1 MHDFIERITAYV
13 HWALFL
19 LLEVFSGFLLFQ
31 YNHYQGSIWFT
42 QANIVAAQVHEWEAE
57 VLSYLR
63 MPAENAALV
72 RRNIILQQQNDI
84 LRHEAALAK
93 ADTSTVNAQ
102 CSTANGQCSMVN
114 AQWSMVNAQRSMVN
128 GQWSMVNGQWSM
140 IEALVI
146 DNSVR
151 KRDNMLV
158 INAGSEEG
166 VAPEMGVVSGTGVV
180 GIVSAVR
187 PHHALVMSILNSHS
201 SISCR
206 LRGTEYFGYLK
217 WKGGDP
223 LKASMDDVPRHAHI
237 REGDVVETSG
247 FSAVFPAGIFL
258 GKVAEVKNSDD
269 GLAYALEIQLGT
281 DLANIRHV
289 SVINNPIKAELDSL
303 QNAK

>member
-13 HWALFL
+13 HWALFI
-19 LLEVFSGFLLFQ
+19 LLEALSGFLLFQ
-31 YNHYQGSIWFT
+31 YNHYQGSVWFT
-42 QANIVAAQVHEWEAE
+42 QANTAVAMVHEWEAG

-72 RRNIILQQQNDI
+72 RRNIILQQKLDV
-84 LRHEAALAK
+84 LRHELALTG
-93 ADTSTVNAQ
+93 ADTSQTLKGHEDLLESMTLIPAQ
-102 CSTANGQCSMVN
+102 IV
-114 AQWSMVNAQRSMVN
+114 
-128 GQWSMVNGQWSM
+128 
-140 IEALVI
+140 

-158 INAGSEEG
+158 INAGSDES

-180 GIVSAVR
+180 GIVSAVT
-187 PHHALVMSILNSHS
+187 PHHALVMSILHSKS

-217 WKGGDP
+217 WKGGKP
-223 LKASMDDVPRHAHI
+223 LRAYMDDVPRHAQI
-237 REGDVVETSG
+237 QKGDVVETSG

-258 GKVAEVKNSDD
+258 GKVAEINNSSD
-269 GLAYALEIQLGT
+269 GLAYELEILLST

-289 SVINNPIKAELDSL
+289 NVIADHRKEELDSL
-303 QNAK
+303 LTQ

>member
-13 HWALFL
+13 HWVLFL
-19 LLEVFSGFLLFQ
+19 FLEALSGFLLFQ

-42 QANIVAAQVHEWEAE
+42 QANTVAGIVHEWEAE

-72 RRNIILQQQNDI
+72 RRNIILQHNLDV
-84 LRHEAALAK
+84 LRHELAQTNSN
-93 ADTSTVNAQ
+93 TSTLDTLPPAPDRREELSVLNSQLIPARI
-102 CSTANGQCSMVN
+102 V
-114 AQWSMVNAQRSMVN
+114 
-128 GQWSMVNGQWSM
+128 
-140 IEALVI
+140 

-158 INAGSEEG
+158 IDVGSEDG

-180 GIVSAVR
+180 GIVSGVT

-217 WKGGDP
+217 WKGGNP
-223 LKASMDDVPRHAHI
+223 LRAYMDDVPRHAHI
-237 REGDVVETSG
+237 KKGDIIETSG
-247 FSAVFPAGIFL
+247 FSNVFPAGIFL
-258 GKVAEVKNSDD
+258 GKVAEIKNSSD
-269 GLAYALEIQLGT
+269 GLAYELEILLST
-281 DLANIRHV
+281 DLANLRHV
-289 SVINNPIKAELDSL
+289 NVINNLNKAELDSL
-303 QNAK
+303 MAQ